1 MLKQCEDD
9 FSYQLQL
16 NFGGNSYKLKQDMTL
31 KEIESELKS
40 KKDVSHKVEFYAPD
54 GSRFASCTK
63 LYQMMQLPYFK
74 LDFDDKI
81 QYHVHS
87 LKAFGEPVSFLT
99 PSEKQIY
106 DTCVGTFQMKDM
118 KSRTACKIVNN
129 VLAEIE
135 DRERGQKWS

>member
-1 MLKQCEDD
+1 
-9 FSYQLQL
+9 
-16 NFGGNSYKLKQDMTL
+16 MTL

-40 KKDVSHKVEFYAPD
+40 KKEVNHKVEFYAPD

-106 DTCVGTFQMKDM
+106 DICIGTFQMKDM
-118 KSRTACKIVNN
+118 KSRTACKIINN
-129 VLAEIE
+129 LLSEIE
-135 DRERGQKWS
+135 DRD